1 MQEAPKWYDET
12 MEIYHRC
19 YFASGMTEPKNGN
32 LAHDVGW
39 QGQYGDIGV
48 HTDDEF
54 VELSEKYG
62 IDDPRSSCKISLIII
77 NTLKSSN
84 LEVFVGA
91 IMGSLISSD
100 DAPSFVKD
108 FVSEKGF
115 SSEKYRETARSILIE
130 TEEPDIKEAYR
141 LYTKFLRKYSP
152 IIATSTAQIM
162 YNMRIPPGAKY
173 FGSDIMTA
181 VNVMTINIIHE
192 YLVSEK
198 E

>member
-1 MQEAPKWYDET
+1 M
-12 MEIYHRC
+12 
-19 YFASGMTEPKNGN
+19 
-32 LAHDVGW
+32 
-39 QGQYGDIGV
+39 
-48 HTDDEF
+48 
-54 VELSEKYG
+54 
-62 IDDPRSSCKISLIII
+62 
-77 NTLKSSN
+77 
-84 LEVFVGA
+84 EVFVGA

-141 LYTKFLRKYSP
+141 LYTKFLMKYSP
-152 IIATSTAQIM
+152 MIATSTAQIM
-162 YNMRIPPGAKY
+162 YNMRTPPGAKY

-181 VNVMTINIIHE
+181 VNVMTINIIHQ

-198 E
+198 D